1 MAIGERIHYFRTLR
15 GMTQK
20 YLGMLLG
27 FPERSSDVR
36 MAQYE
41 AGARTPKAD
50 LTAALARELD
60 VSPLALNVPDIDSY
74 IGLMH
79 TLFTLED
86 IYGLTIEGE
95 EGDIRLRVNPF
106 KGKDAAELNRMLHSW
121 LQLANMFR
129 SGEITQEEYDR
140 WRHYYPEYDKTQ
152 TWAKVPSQEL
162 GNTLMENTNKTRSDS
177 L

>member
-20 YLGMLLG
+20 YLGLLLG

-50 LTAALARELD
+50 LTAALAKELD
-60 VSPLALNVPDIDSY
+60 VSPQALNVPDIDSY
-74 IGLMH
+74 TGLMH

-106 KGKDAAELNRMLHSW
+106 KGKDAAELNQMLHSW
-121 LQLANMFR
+121 LQQANKLR

-152 TWAKVPSQEL
+152 HWAKVPSQEL
-162 GNTLMENTNKTRSDS
+162 SDTLADALKKETE
-177 L
+177 

>member
-1 MAIGERIHYFRTLR
+1 MAIGERIRFFRILR

-20 YLGMLLG
+20 QLGMLMG

-50 LTAALARELD
+50 LTAALAKELD
-60 VSPLALNVPDIDSY
+60 VSPQALNVPDIDSY
-74 IGLMH
+74 TGLMH

-106 KGKDAAELNRMLHSW
+106 KGKDAAELNQMLHSW
-121 LQLANMFR
+121 LQQANLLR
-129 SGEITQEEYDR
+129 SGEITQKEYDR
-140 WRHYYPEYDKTQ
+140 WRHYYPQYDKTQ
-152 TWAKVPSQEL
+152 LWAKVPSQEL
-162 GNTLMENTNKTRSDS
+162 SDTLADALKKETE
-177 L
+177 

>member
-1 MAIGERIHYFRTLR
+1 MN
-15 GMTQK
+15 
-20 YLGMLLG
+20 
-27 FPERSSDVR
+27 
-36 MAQYE
+36 QYE

-50 LTAALARELD
+50 LTTSLAQALD
-60 VSPLALNVPDIDSY
+60 VSPQALNVPDIDSF

-106 KGKDAAELNRMLHSW
+106 KGKDAAELNRMLHGW
-121 LQLANMFR
+121 LQAANMLR

-140 WRHYYPEYDKTQ
+140 WRHYYPEYDKTRL
-152 TWAKVPSQEL
+152 WAKVPSQEINDAFKETIERNN
-162 GNTLMENTNKTRSDS
+162 GKE
-177 L
+177 

>member
-1 MAIGERIHYFRTLR
+1 MAIGERIRFFRTMR

-50 LTAALARELD
+50 LTAALAKELD
-60 VSPLALNVPDIDSY
+60 VSPRALTVPDIDSY
-74 IGLMH
+74 VGLMH

-86 IYGLTIEGE
+86 VYGLTIEGE
-95 EGDIRLRVNPF
+95 DGDLRLRVNPF
-106 KGKDAAELNRMLHSW
+106 KGKDAAELNRMLHGW
-121 LQLANMFR
+121 LQAANMLR

-140 WRHYYPEYDKTQ
+140 WRYYYPEYDKSQ
-152 TWAKVPSQEL
+152 KWVRMPSQEL
-162 GNTLMENTNKTRSDS
+162 SDTLTDALNKKTE
-177 L
+177 